1 MVRAR
6 SGQVIVIGGLMR
18 ETRQRNDHK
27 TPFLGSIPGIGN
39 LFKSK
44 RDAEHHGGARAA
56 AAPVVVDDGDWDA
69 MVRESTDRAAALAQA
84 RQGRGHSDEGRSAA
98 RKSAWVSCSSSRR
111 SSPRLSSNQALGEQ
125 KKTGRKLGRVLTD
138 LGIVQEQQLNDALAR
153 HLQIPFVELRQLT
166 LDQAVVRLLPE
177 ALARRFRALVLQSD
191 ARGLTVGMAD
201 PTDLFVYD
209 ELVAR
214 LKQPLRIAL
223 VREAELLRT
232 MDVVYR
238 RTEQI
243 ASIALEVREELR
255 AGDIDISQLSVDE
268 GSSDAP
274 IIRLIQT
281 IFHDAVNARASD
293 VHIEPGEGLLRVR
306 LRVDGVLQ
314 EQSIEGRGVASALVT
329 RLKLMSSLDISEKRL
344 PQDGRFSVKVK
355 DRSIDVRMATMPV
368 QFGES
373 IVLRLLDQSN
383 SLMTLEQ
390 LGMPT
395 GMLAKFRGLIERPA
409 GMVLVTG
416 PTGSGKT
423 TTLYSALSYLNR
435 SDTKILTAEDPVE
448 YRLDRVNQV
457 QVNAKIGL
465 DFARILRTMLRADP
479 DVILVGEMRDRETA
493 EIGLR
498 AAITGHMVFSTLHT
512 LTASATVN
520 RLLDMGVAGYMVA
533 TALHGIVAQRLV
545 RQVCPD
551 CAQPSEPDD
560 HQLAWLQAQI
570 GAHAAADMKFQT
582 GSGCTYCNLSGY
594 RGRAAIYELIEVDRA
609 LADAIRRSDPQG
621 FADAARAQTG
631 YTSLTRSAIDMAAT
645 GKTTLAE
652 VIATTSGLDDPMQDS
667 RRAAPELEI
676 LTDALLSAQAG

>member
-1 MVRAR
+1 MKPERR
-6 SGQVIVIGGLMR
+6 KKIRLGELLIEQKVIN
-18 ETRQRNDHK
+18 E
-27 TPFLGSIPGIGN
+27 
-39 LFKSK
+39 
-44 RDAEHHGGARAA
+44 
-56 AAPVVVDDGDWDA
+56 
-69 MVRESTDRAAALAQA
+69 AQ
-84 RQGRGHSDEGRSAA
+84 
-98 RKSAWVSCSSSRR
+98 
-111 SSPRLSSNQALGEQ
+111 LTQALTEQ

-153 HLQIPFVELRQLT
+153 HLQIPFVDLRQLT
-166 LDQAVVRLLPE
+166 LDQPTVRLLPE
-177 ALARRFRALVLQSD
+177 ALARRFRALVLKSD
-191 ARGLTVGMAD
+191 AGTLTVGMAD

-214 LKQPLRIAL
+214 LKLPLRIAL

-232 MDVVYR
+232 MDIVYR

-255 AGDIDISQLSVDE
+255 AGDIDISQLAIDE

-274 IIRLIQT
+274 VIRLIQT

-293 VHIEPGEGLLRVR
+293 VHIEPGEGVLRVR

-329 RLKLMSSLDISEKRL
+329 RLKLMGSLDISEKRL

-368 QFGES
+368 ANGES
-373 IVLRLLDQSN
+373 VVLRLLDQSN
-383 SLMTLEQ
+383 NLMTLEQ

-457 QVNAKIGL
+457 QVNGKIGL

-512 LTASATVN
+512 LTAAATVN
-520 RLLDMGVAGYMVA
+520 RLLDMGVAGYMIA

-551 CAQPSEPDD
+551 CAQPAESDD
-560 HQLAWLQAQI
+560 HQIAWLQAQV
-570 GAHAAADMKFQT
+570 GVHVANEMKFKM
-582 GSGCTYCNLSGY
+582 GAGCTYCNLSGY

-609 LADAIRRSDPQG
+609 LADAIRRADPQG
-621 FADAARAQTG
+621 FADAARAQVG
-631 YTSLTRSAIDMAAT
+631 YTTLTRSAIDMAAA

-652 VIATTSGLDDPMQDS
+652 VIATTSGLDDPLQET
-667 RRAAPELEI
+667 RRTAPPSALNELS
-676 LTDALLSAQAG
+676 DALLSGHAR

>member
-1 MVRAR
+1 MSEPRR
-6 SGQVIVIGGLMR
+6 KKIRLGELLMEQKVIN
-18 ETRQRNDHK
+18 E
-27 TPFLGSIPGIGN
+27 
-39 LFKSK
+39 
-44 RDAEHHGGARAA
+44 
-56 AAPVVVDDGDWDA
+56 
-69 MVRESTDRAAALAQA
+69 AQ
-84 RQGRGHSDEGRSAA
+84 
-98 RKSAWVSCSSSRR
+98 
-111 SSPRLSSNQALGEQ
+111 LNQALAEQ

-138 LGIVQEQQLNDALAR
+138 LGIVQEQQLNEALAR
-153 HLQIPFVELRQLT
+153 HLQIPFVDLKQLT
-166 LDQAVVRLLPE
+166 LEPATVRLLPE
-177 ALARRFRALVLQSD
+177 ALARRFRAMVLQSD

-214 LKQPLRIAL
+214 LKQPVRIAL
-223 VREAELLRT
+223 VRETELLRT
-232 MDVVYR
+232 MDIVYR

-268 GSSDAP
+268 SSSDAP

-314 EQSIEGRGVASALVT
+314 EQTIEGRGVASALVT

-390 LGMPT
+390 LGMPA
-395 GMLAKFRGLIERPA
+395 GMLARFRGLIERPA
-409 GMVLVTG
+409 GMMLVTG

-457 QVNAKIGL
+457 QVNGKIGL

-551 CAQPSEPDD
+551 CTQISEPDD
-560 HQLAWLQAQI
+560 HQLAWLQAQV
-570 GAHAAADMKFQT
+570 GTAVANDMIFRVGT
-582 GSGCTYCNLSGY
+582 GCTYCNLSGY
-594 RGRAAIYELIEVDRA
+594 RGRAAIYELIEVDRS
-609 LADAIRRSDPQG
+609 LADAIRGGDSQG
-621 FADAARAQTG
+621 FADAARAQVG
-631 YTSLTRSAIDMAAT
+631 YTTLTRSAIDMAAA

-652 VIATTSGLDDPMQDS
+652 VIATTSGLDDPMQET
-667 RRAAPELEI
+667 RRAAPLPEK
-676 LTDALLSAQAG
+676 LTDALLSGRAV

>member
-1 MVRAR
+1 VRPER
-6 SGQVIVIGGLMR
+6 RKKIRLGELLIEQKVIN
-18 ETRQRNDHK
+18 ETQ
-27 TPFLGSIPGIGN
+27 L
-39 LFKSK
+39 
-44 RDAEHHGGARAA
+44 
-56 AAPVVVDDGDWDA
+56 
-69 MVRESTDRAAALAQA
+69 
-84 RQGRGHSDEGRSAA
+84 
-98 RKSAWVSCSSSRR
+98 
-111 SSPRLSSNQALGEQ
+111 NQALGEQ

-138 LGIVQEQQLNDALAR
+138 LGIVQEQQLNEALAR
-153 HLQIPFVELRQLT
+153 HLQIPFVDLKQLT
-166 LDQAVVRLLPE
+166 LDQATVRLLPE
-177 ALARRFRALVLQSD
+177 ALARRFRAMVLKSD
-191 ARGLTVGMAD
+191 AAGLTVGMAD

-223 VREAELLRT
+223 VRETELLRT
-232 MDVVYR
+232 MDIVYR

-255 AGDIDISQLSVDE
+255 AGDIDISQLAIDE

-314 EQSIEGRGVASALVT
+314 EQTIEGRGVASALVT

-390 LGMPT
+390 LGMPAS
-395 GMLAKFRGLIERPA
+395 MLARFRGLIERPA
-409 GMVLVTG
+409 GMMLVTG

-423 TTLYSALSYLNR
+423 TTLYSALNYLNR

-457 QVNAKIGL
+457 QVNSKIGL

-512 LTASATVN
+512 LTAAATVN

-545 RQVCPD
+545 RQVCQD
-551 CAQPSEPDD
+551 CAQSAEPDD

-570 GAHAAADMKFQT
+570 GVRAASDMKFQM
-582 GSGCTYCNLSGY
+582 GAGCTYCNLSGF
-594 RGRAAIYELIEVDRA
+594 RGRAAIYELIEVDRS
-609 LADAIRRSDPQG
+609 LADAIRRADSQG
-621 FADAARAQTG
+621 FAEAARAQVG
-631 YTSLTRSAIDMAAT
+631 YTTLTRSAIDMAAA
-645 GKTTLAE
+645 GRTTLAE
-652 VIATTSGLDDPMQDS
+652 VIATTSGLDDPLQDS
-667 RRAAPELEI
+667 RRAAPAQDEI
-676 LTDALLSAQAG
+676 TDDALLSGQAG

>member
-1 MVRAR
+1 MKPERR
-6 SGQVIVIGGLMR
+6 KKIRLGELLIEQKVIN
-18 ETRQRNDHK
+18 E
-27 TPFLGSIPGIGN
+27 
-39 LFKSK
+39 
-44 RDAEHHGGARAA
+44 
-56 AAPVVVDDGDWDA
+56 
-69 MVRESTDRAAALAQA
+69 AQ
-84 RQGRGHSDEGRSAA
+84 
-98 RKSAWVSCSSSRR
+98 
-111 SSPRLSSNQALGEQ
+111 LNQALAEQ
-125 KKTGRKLGRVLTD
+125 KRTGRKLGRVLTD

-153 HLQIPFVELRQLT
+153 HLQIPFVDLRQLT
-166 LDQAVVRLLPE
+166 LDQATVRLLPE
-177 ALARRFRALVLQSD
+177 ALARRYRAMVLLAD
-191 ARGLTVGMAD
+191 ARGLTIGMAD

-232 MDVVYR
+232 MDIVYR

-255 AGDIDISQLSVDE
+255 SGDIDLMQLSVDE
-268 GSSDAP
+268 SSSDAP
-274 IIRLIQT
+274 VIRLIQN
-281 IFHDAVNARASD
+281 IFQDAVNMRASD

-329 RLKLMSSLDISEKRL
+329 RLKLMSGLDIAEKRL
-344 PQDGRFSVKVK
+344 PQDGRFSVKVR
-355 DRSIDVRMATMPV
+355 DRSIDVRLATMPITY
-368 QFGES
+368 GEC
-373 IVLRLLDQSN
+373 VVMRLLDQSN
-383 SLMTLEQ
+383 NLMTLEQ
-390 LGMPT
+390 LGMPG

-423 TTLYSALSYLNR
+423 TTLYSALNYLNR

-457 QVNAKIGL
+457 QINAKIGL
-465 DFARILRTMLRADP
+465 DFARVLRTMLRADP
-479 DVILVGEMRDRETA
+479 DIILVGEMRDRETC

-498 AAITGHMVFSTLHT
+498 AAITGHLVFSTLHT
-512 LTASATVN
+512 LSASATVG

-551 CAQPSEPDD
+551 FAEVTEPDD
-560 HQLAWLQAQI
+560 HQLAWLQAQV
-570 GAHAAADMKFQT
+570 GAHAASGMKFRT

-594 RGRAAIYELIEVDRA
+594 RGRAAIYELIELDRG
-609 LADAIRRSDPQG
+609 LADCIRRNDTAG
-621 FADAARAQTG
+621 FADTARAQNG
-631 YTSLTRSAIDMAAT
+631 YASLTRSAIDLAAA

-652 VIATTSGLDDPMQDS
+652 AIATTSGLDDPLQEP
-667 RRAAPELEI
+667 RR
-676 LTDALLSAQAG
+676 

>member
-1 MVRAR
+1 MRPER
-6 SGQVIVIGGLMR
+6 RKKIRLGELLIEQKVIN
-18 ETRQRNDHK
+18 E
-27 TPFLGSIPGIGN
+27 
-39 LFKSK
+39 
-44 RDAEHHGGARAA
+44 
-56 AAPVVVDDGDWDA
+56 
-69 MVRESTDRAAALAQA
+69 AQ
-84 RQGRGHSDEGRSAA
+84 
-98 RKSAWVSCSSSRR
+98 
-111 SSPRLSSNQALGEQ
+111 LNQALTEQ

-138 LGIVQEQQLNDALAR
+138 LGIVQEQQLNEALAR
-153 HLQIPFVELRQLT
+153 HLQIPFVDLKQLT
-166 LDQAVVRLLPE
+166 LDQATVRLLPE
-177 ALARRFRALVLQSD
+177 ALARRFRAMVLKQD
-191 ARGLTVGMAD
+191 PAGLTIGMAD

-243 ASIALEVREELR
+243 ASLALEVREELR

-293 VHIEPGEGLLRVR
+293 VHIEPGEGVLRVR
-306 LRVDGVLQ
+306 LRIDGVLQ

-368 QFGES
+368 PYGES
-373 IVLRLLDQSN
+373 VVMRLLDQSN

-390 LGMPT
+390 LGMPV
-395 GMLAKFRGLIERPA
+395 GMLSKFRGLIERPA
-409 GMVLVTG
+409 GMMLVTG

-457 QVNAKIGL
+457 QVNSKIGL

-512 LTASATVN
+512 LTAAATVN

-551 CAQPSEPDD
+551 CAQSTEPDD
-560 HQLAWLQAQI
+560 HQVAWLQAQV
-570 GAHAAADMKFQT
+570 GARAAAQMKFQS
-582 GSGCTYCNLSGY
+582 GAGCTYCNLSGY
-594 RGRAAIYELIEVDRA
+594 RGRAAIYELIEVDRL
-609 LADAIRRSDPQG
+609 LADAIRRADPQG
-621 FADAARAQTG
+621 FADAARAQNG
-631 YTSLTRSAIDMAAT
+631 YTTLTRSAIDMAAT
-645 GKTTLAE
+645 GKTTLTE
-652 VIATTSGLDDPMQDS
+652 VIATTSGLDDPLQET
-667 RRAAPELEI
+667 RRATPASTPED
-676 LTDALLSAQAG
+676 LTDALLSGQAG

>member
-1 MVRAR
+1 MRPSR
-6 SGQVIVIGGLMR
+6 QKKIRLGELLIEQKVINV
-18 ETRQRNDHK
+18 
-27 TPFLGSIPGIGN
+27 
-39 LFKSK
+39 
-44 RDAEHHGGARAA
+44 
-56 AAPVVVDDGDWDA
+56 
-69 MVRESTDRAAALAQA
+69 AQL
-84 RQGRGHSDEGRSAA
+84 E
-98 RKSAWVSCSSSRR
+98 
-111 SSPRLSSNQALGEQ
+111 QALTEQ
-125 KKTGRKLGRVLTD
+125 KKSGRKLGRVLTD
-138 LGIVQEQQLNDALAR
+138 LGIVQEQQLNEALAR
-153 HLQIPFVELRQLT
+153 HLQIPFVDLKQLT
-166 LDQAVVRLLPE
+166 LDQATVRLLPE

-191 ARGLTVGMAD
+191 ARGLTIGMAD

-214 LKQPLRIAL
+214 LKQPLRVAL

-232 MDVVYR
+232 MDIVYR

-255 AGDIDISQLSVDE
+255 AGDIDISQLSIDE

-274 IIRLIQT
+274 VIRLIQT

-314 EQSIEGRGVASALVT
+314 EQTIEGRGVASALVT
-329 RLKLMSSLDISEKRL
+329 RLKLMSGLDIAEKRL

-355 DRSIDVRMATMPV
+355 DRSIDVRLATMPV
-368 QFGES
+368 QYGECV
-373 IVLRLLDQSN
+373 VLRLLDQSN
-383 SLMTLEQ
+383 NLMTLEQ
-390 LGMPT
+390 LGMSAP
-395 GMLAKFRGLIERPA
+395 MLAKFRGLIERPA

-423 TTLYSALSYLNR
+423 TTLYSALGYLNR

-498 AAITGHMVFSTLHT
+498 ASITGHLVFSTLHT

-520 RLLDMGVAGYMVA
+520 RLLDMGVAGYMIA

-545 RQVCPD
+545 RQICPD
-551 CAQPSEPDD
+551 CAQASEPDD
-560 HQLAWLQAQI
+560 HQVAWLQAQV
-570 GAHAAADMKFQT
+570 GGRAAAQMKFKT
-582 GSGCTYCNLSGY
+582 GAGCTYCNLSGY
-594 RGRAAIYELIEVDRA
+594 RGRAAIYELIEVDRP
-609 LADAIRRSDPQG
+609 LADAIRRSDSQG
-621 FADAARAQTG
+621 FADAARAQNG
-631 YTSLTRSAIDMAAT
+631 YTSLTRSAIDMAAM

-652 VIATTSGLDDPMQDS
+652 VIATTSGLDESLPDS
-667 RRAAPELEI
+667 RRAEPATEV
-676 LTDALLSAQAG
+676 LTEPATEVLSDALLSGSAG

>member
-1 MVRAR
+1 MKPERR
-6 SGQVIVIGGLMR
+6 KKIRLGELLIEQKVI
-18 ETRQRNDHK
+18 
-27 TPFLGSIPGIGN
+27 
-39 LFKSK
+39 
-44 RDAEHHGGARAA
+44 
-56 AAPVVVDDGDWDA
+56 
-69 MVRESTDRAAALAQA
+69 
-84 RQGRGHSDEGRSAA
+84 
-98 RKSAWVSCSSSRR
+98 
-111 SSPRLSSNQALGEQ
+111 NQAQLEQALSEQ

-153 HLQIPFVELRQLT
+153 HLQIPFVDLRQLT
-166 LDQAVVRLLPE
+166 LDQPTVRLLPE
-177 ALARRFRALVLQSD
+177 ALARRFRALVLKSD
-191 ARGLTVGMAD
+191 GTGLTVGMAD

-232 MDVVYR
+232 MDIVYR

-255 AGDIDISQLSVDE
+255 AGDIDISQLAIDE

-274 IIRLIQT
+274 VIRLIQT

-293 VHIEPGEGLLRVR
+293 VHIEPGEGVLRVR

-368 QFGES
+368 ANGES
-373 IVLRLLDQSN
+373 VVMRLLDQSN
-383 SLMTLEQ
+383 NLMTLEQ
-390 LGMPT
+390 LGMPA

-457 QVNAKIGL
+457 QVNGKIGL

-512 LTASATVN
+512 LTAAATVN
-520 RLLDMGVAGYMVA
+520 RLLDMGVAGYMIA

-551 CAQPSEPDD
+551 CARASESDD
-560 HQLAWLQAQI
+560 HQLAWLQAQV
-570 GAHAAADMKFQT
+570 GMAAARDMKFQE
-582 GSGCTYCNLSGY
+582 GAGCTYCNLSGY

-609 LADAIRRSDPQG
+609 LADAIRRADPQG
-621 FADAARAQTG
+621 FADAARAQVG
-631 YTSLTRSAIDMAAT
+631 YTTLTRSAIDMAAA

-652 VIATTSGLDDPMQDS
+652 VIATTSGLDDPMQEA
-667 RRAAPELEI
+667 RRVSASHIPDELS
-676 LTDALLSAQAG
+676 DALLSGQAR

>member
-1 MVRAR
+1 VKPERR
-6 SGQVIVIGGLMR
+6 KKIRLGELLIEQKVIN
-18 ETRQRNDHK
+18 E
-27 TPFLGSIPGIGN
+27 
-39 LFKSK
+39 
-44 RDAEHHGGARAA
+44 
-56 AAPVVVDDGDWDA
+56 
-69 MVRESTDRAAALAQA
+69 AQ
-84 RQGRGHSDEGRSAA
+84 
-98 RKSAWVSCSSSRR
+98 
-111 SSPRLSSNQALGEQ
+111 LNQALTEQ

-153 HLQIPFVELRQLT
+153 HLQIPFVDLRQLT
-166 LDQAVVRLLPE
+166 LDQPTVRLLPE
-177 ALARRFRALVLQSD
+177 ALARRFRALVLKSD
-191 ARGLTVGMAD
+191 AGTLTVGMAD

-214 LKQPLRIAL
+214 LKLPLRIAL

-232 MDVVYR
+232 MDIVYR

-255 AGDIDISQLSVDE
+255 AGDIDISQLAIDE

-274 IIRLIQT
+274 VIRLIQT

-293 VHIEPGEGLLRVR
+293 VHIEPGEGVLRVR

-329 RLKLMSSLDISEKRL
+329 RLKLMGSLDISEKRL

-368 QFGES
+368 ANGES
-373 IVLRLLDQSN
+373 VVLRLLDQSN
-383 SLMTLEQ
+383 NLMTLEQ
-390 LGMPT
+390 LGMPAP
-395 GMLAKFRGLIERPA
+395 MLAKFRGLIERPA

-457 QVNAKIGL
+457 QVNSKIGL

-512 LTASATVN
+512 LTAAATIN

-551 CAQPSEPDD
+551 CAQPAESDD
-560 HQLAWLQAQI
+560 HQVAWLQAQV
-570 GAHAAADMKFQT
+570 GVRVANEMKFQM
-582 GSGCTYCNLSGY
+582 GAGCTYCNLSGY

-609 LADAIRRSDPQG
+609 LADAIRRADPQG
-621 FADAARAQTG
+621 FADAARAQVG
-631 YTSLTRSAIDMAAT
+631 YTTLTRSAIDMAAA

-652 VIATTSGLDDPMQDS
+652 VIATTSGLDDPLQEK
-667 RRAAPELEI
+667 RRPAPPAEEHS
-676 LTDALLSAQAG
+676 DALLSGQVG

>member
-1 MVRAR
+1 MRPER
-6 SGQVIVIGGLMR
+6 RKKIRLGELLIEQKVINEEQL
-18 ETRQRNDHK
+18 
-27 TPFLGSIPGIGN
+27 
-39 LFKSK
+39 
-44 RDAEHHGGARAA
+44 
-56 AAPVVVDDGDWDA
+56 
-69 MVRESTDRAAALAQA
+69 
-84 RQGRGHSDEGRSAA
+84 
-98 RKSAWVSCSSSRR
+98 
-111 SSPRLSSNQALGEQ
+111 NQALAEQ

-138 LGIVQEQQLNDALAR
+138 LGIVQEQQLNEALAR
-153 HLQIPFVELRQLT
+153 HLQIPFVDLKQLT
-166 LDQAVVRLLPE
+166 LDQATVRLLPE
-177 ALARRFRALVLQSD
+177 ALARRFRALVLKSD
-191 ARGLTVGMAD
+191 ASGLTVGMAD

-223 VREAELLRT
+223 VRETELLRT
-232 MDVVYR
+232 MDIVYR

-255 AGDIDISQLSVDE
+255 AGDIDISQLAIDE

-314 EQSIEGRGVASALVT
+314 EQTIEGRGVASALVT

-390 LGMPT
+390 LGMPAA
-395 GMLAKFRGLIERPA
+395 MLAKFRGLIERPA
-409 GMVLVTG
+409 GMMLVTG

-457 QVNAKIGL
+457 QVNGKIGL

-512 LTASATVN
+512 LTAAATVN

-551 CAQPSEPDD
+551 CAQSAEPDD

-570 GAHAAADMKFQT
+570 GVRAAGDMKFQM
-582 GSGCTYCNLSGY
+582 GSGCTYCNLSGF
-594 RGRAAIYELIEVDRA
+594 RGRAAIYELIEVDRP
-609 LADAIRRSDPQG
+609 LADAIRRADSQG
-621 FADAARAQTG
+621 FADAARAQVG
-631 YTSLTRSAIDMAAT
+631 YTTLTRSAIDMAAA

-652 VIATTSGLDDPMQDS
+652 VIATTSGLDDPLQDS
-667 RRAAPELEI
+667 RRTVPAHQELI
-676 LTDALLSAQAG
+676 DDALLSGQAR

>member
-1 MVRAR
+1 MRPER
-6 SGQVIVIGGLMR
+6 RKKIRLGELLIEQKVIN
-18 ETRQRNDHK
+18 Q
-27 TPFLGSIPGIGN
+27 
-39 LFKSK
+39 
-44 RDAEHHGGARAA
+44 
-56 AAPVVVDDGDWDA
+56 
-69 MVRESTDRAAALAQA
+69 AQL
-84 RQGRGHSDEGRSAA
+84 E
-98 RKSAWVSCSSSRR
+98 
-111 SSPRLSSNQALGEQ
+111 QALGEQ

-138 LGIVQEQQLNDALAR
+138 LGIVQEQQLNEALAR
-153 HLQIPFVELRQLT
+153 HLQIPFVDLKQLT
-166 LDQAVVRLLPE
+166 LEQATVRLLPE
-177 ALARRFRALVLQSD
+177 ALARRFRALVLKSD
-191 ARGLTVGMAD
+191 ARGLTIGMAD

-214 LKQPLRIAL
+214 LKQPLLIAL

-232 MDVVYR
+232 MDIVYR

-255 AGDIDISQLSVDE
+255 AGDIDISQLAIDE

-329 RLKLMSSLDISEKRL
+329 RLKLMSGLDISEKRL

-448 YRLDRVNQV
+448 YRLDRINQV
-457 QVNAKIGL
+457 QVNGKIGL

-551 CAQPSEPDD
+551 CTQPSEPDD
-560 HQLAWLQAQI
+560 HQLAWLQAQV
-570 GAHAAADMKFQT
+570 GSRPAGGMKFQM

-594 RGRAAIYELIEVDRA
+594 RGRAAIYELIEVDRS
-609 LADAIRRSDPQG
+609 LADAIRRADPQG
-621 FADAARAQTG
+621 FADAARAQVG
-631 YTSLTRSAIDMAAT
+631 YTSLTRSAIDMAAG

-652 VIATTSGLDDPMQDS
+652 VIATTSGLDDPLQDA
-667 RRAAPELEI
+667 RRGSSVSGPAPDE
-676 LTDALLSAQAG
+676 LTDALLSGQAG